1 VSIALKGEDMTT
13 AQPQVL
19 NAFCRACGGSIDS
32 RAELCPKCGVRQKSG
47 ATGQS
52 RITAALL
59 AFFLGGL
66 GAHKFYLGKP
76 ALGVVYLIFCW
87 TFIPAVFALIEGI
100 GFLSMSDEDFA
111 EKHGTPSR

>member
-1 VSIALKGEDMTT
+1 MTT
-13 AQPQVL
+13 AEPQVL
-19 NAFCRACGGSIDS
+19 NAFCRACGNSIDC
-32 RAELCPKCGVRQKSG
+32 RAELCPKSG
-47 ATGQS
+47 AAGQS

-87 TFIPAVFALIEGI
+87 TFIPAVVALIEGI
-100 GFLSMSDEDFA
+100 GFLSMSDEDFT
-111 EKHGTPSR
+111 EKHGTPSK